1 METITLD
8 SDLSGGCQNQIFQFE
23 LSAGRGLYRKGF
35 KLRGG
40 IFNIQRNSIYQRQGN
55 EIPGLPKNEIDLF
68 HIFCKE
74 LEETLSEL
82 VPSWLHWLAIFG
94 PFPKA
99 ENAR

>member
-8 SDLSGGCQNQIFQFE
+8 SDLSDGWQNQIFE

-82 VPSWLHWLAIFG
+82 VPSWLRWLAIFG